1 MDQTTHKI
9 RRANWQEI
17 INQCQNRKSNTTVK
31 QWCLDNGINE
41 KSYYYWL
48 RKFRREATGQMA
60 VPADMSNTAP
70 VAFAEMPFACNA
82 ASSDSAKADTII
94 SVHPTAVFKHNNL
107 TIAITNEISDSLL
120 SRIIQEVSHA

>member
-1 MDQTTHKI
+1 MDQTTHNI

-31 QWCLDNGINE
+31 QWCLDNAINE

-60 VPADMSNTAP
+60 VP
-70 VAFAEMPFACNA
+70 NA
-82 ASSDSAKADTII
+82 
-94 SVHPTAVFKHNNL
+94 VCM
-107 TIAITNEISDSLL
+107 
-120 SRIIQEVSHA
+120 